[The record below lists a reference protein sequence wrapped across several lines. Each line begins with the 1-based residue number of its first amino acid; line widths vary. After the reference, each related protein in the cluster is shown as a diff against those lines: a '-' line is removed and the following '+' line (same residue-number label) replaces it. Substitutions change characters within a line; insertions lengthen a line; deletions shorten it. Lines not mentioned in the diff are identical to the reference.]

1 MLPNKDF
8 FYSALHVRSNGDI
21 AINLFL
27 TFLGAMVGYFSIL
40 VLENQH
46 AFIAITGVVAV
57 DWLFGMAKA
66 ASTKLPNGK
75 TAFENKKAIRIVWY
89 LLTYW
94 IVLAVVLMIEKGFP
108 FASWL
113 SEAIML
119 PIIIFQL
126 ISALKNA
133 SKIGLIPKG
142 VLLKILENI
151 DSYKDSLVNNGVVEQ
166 EELNNTSNG

>member
-1 MLPNKDF
+1 MMPNKEF

-21 AINLFL
+21 AINIFL

-46 AFIAITGVVAV
+46 AFIAITGVVAL
-57 DWLFGMAKA
+57 DWIFGMWKA
-66 ASTKLPNGK
+66 AVTKLPNGK
-75 TAFENKKAIRIVWY
+75 TAFENGKAIKIAWY
-89 LLTYW
+89 LVTYW
-94 IVLAVVLMIEKGFP
+94 LVLSVVLMIEKGFP

-119 PIIIFQL
+119 PIIVFQL

-166 EELNNTSNG
+166 EEINNVSNG